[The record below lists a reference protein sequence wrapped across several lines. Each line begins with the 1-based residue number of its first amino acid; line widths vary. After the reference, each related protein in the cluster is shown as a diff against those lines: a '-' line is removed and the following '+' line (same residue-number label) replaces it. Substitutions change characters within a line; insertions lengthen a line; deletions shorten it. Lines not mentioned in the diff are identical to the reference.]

1 MANFVDK
8 RIIDLRP
15 KDNVRSYFY
24 VKEADVK
31 TTTTNNK
38 YMNFI
43 LSDKT
48 GDINAKLWDWD
59 EENANRFKAG
69 TIVKVQASVV
79 EWQGQLQMKIEF
91 IGNTLPSDDF
101 KIEDYI
107 PSAPYPAQSMYDYI
121 VNMIDKIN
129 DEDIKKIVRNIY
141 CENKERI
148 LVAPAAKKNH
158 HALRSGLLYHTATML
173 KSAVALSSVYTF
185 LNTDLLFAGVMLHD
199 IGKLFEMEVNE
210 LGLVNEY
217 SKEGIMLGHL
227 VQGVAYIAQKAVE
240 LGINSEKALLLQH
253 MILSHHYIPEHGSPK
268 APQFPEAELLH
279 YLDIM
284 DARMYDMNAAYS
296 STEPGT
302 FSDKIWSLE
311 NRSVYKPRCFFDA

>member
-107 PSAPYPAQSMYDYI
+107 PSAPYSAQSMYDYI

-129 DEDIKKIVRNIY
+129 DEDIKKIVQNIY

-240 LGINSEKALLLQH
+240 LDINSEKALLLQH

-296 STEPGT
+296 STEPGS